1 MSFSKKDLRAIK
13 NNNIKNIL
21 KEAMKNPQCT
31 IDKKY
36 ENYNIYVS
44 IPDIASK
51 SSIYHNFYGLY
62 ITLYDNKIKV
72 WVAEIENNCITY
84 NFNICEYDYKI
95 SLPDII
101 IDAVNKANICDF
113 CKKLV
118 GLENLKQI
126 SFVGKCC
133 IDCEPIVREK
143 YEYDK

>member
-1 MSFSKKDLRAIK
+1 MSFSKKDLREIK
-13 NNNIKNIL
+13 NTNIKNIL

-31 IDKKY
+31 IDTKY
-36 ENYNIYVS
+36 ENYHIYVA
-44 IPDIASK
+44 IPSIASK
-51 SSIYHNFYGLY
+51 SSINHNFYGLY
-62 ITLYDNKIKV
+62 IALYDSKIKV
-72 WVAEIENNCITY
+72 WVAEIENNYITDS
-84 NFNICEYDYKI
+84 FNLCEYDYKI

-113 CKKLV
+113 CKKPV